1 MALHGIEAVLF
12 LVLFHLSLLVA
23 QASGPWYLLVPP
35 ADYSSTATHRYTSRA
50 DAPLGRW
57 YHDGEYGSE
66 RACQDA
72 RGAKGGEAKRMS
84 TTVLDADNYYHAQA
98 WAFQHG
104 RCVSR
109 DDVQKLR

>member
-12 LVLFHLSLLVA
+12 LVVFHLALLVA

-35 ADYSSTATHRYTSRA
+35 ADYSTATHRYTSLA

-66 RACQDA
+66 RECQDA
-72 RGAKGGEAKRMS
+72 RGAKGGEAKRLS

-109 DDVQKLR
+109 DDVLKLR